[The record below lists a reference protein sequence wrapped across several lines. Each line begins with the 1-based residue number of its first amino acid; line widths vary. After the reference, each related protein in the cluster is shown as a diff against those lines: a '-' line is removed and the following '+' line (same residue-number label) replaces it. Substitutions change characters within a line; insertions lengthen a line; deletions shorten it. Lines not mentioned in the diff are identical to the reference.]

1 MKIASW
7 NINGIAAHRREL
19 IKFLT
24 DGKPDVMCIQ
34 ETRGKLYW
42 PPPATTTTGF
52 RRWNPIIRALS
63 FCPDVS
69 HYPSS
74 WGLGSRSMTGKAG
87 PSPQSIR
94 IFMLLMCMFRTTRHN
109 PPERRKYRLNWDMA
123 FRTYISKLPKP
134 VVVCGDFNVTHT
146 DQDIY
151 PSEAR
156 SSTVPP
162 DMITEERKNFE
173 RLLEVGL
180 KDVFRTFYPEK
191 RDASTWWA
199 PKNQT

>member
-1 MKIASW
+1 
-7 NINGIAAHRREL
+7 
-19 IKFLT
+19 
-24 DGKPDVMCIQ
+24 
-34 ETRGKLYW
+34 
-42 PPPATTTTGF
+42 
-52 RRWNPIIRALS
+52 
-63 FCPDVS
+63 
-69 HYPSS
+69 
-74 WGLGSRSMTGKAG
+74 
-87 PSPQSIR
+87 
-94 IFMLLMCMFRTTRHN
+94 MFRTTRHN
-109 PPERRKYRLNWDMA
+109 PPPERRKYRLNWDMA

>member
-1 MKIASW
+1 
-7 NINGIAAHRREL
+7 
-19 IKFLT
+19 
-24 DGKPDVMCIQ
+24 
-34 ETRGKLYW
+34 
-42 PPPATTTTGF
+42 
-52 RRWNPIIRALS
+52 
-63 FCPDVS
+63 
-69 HYPSS
+69 
-74 WGLGSRSMTGKAG
+74 
-87 PSPQSIR
+87 
-94 IFMLLMCMFRTTRHN
+94 
-109 PPERRKYRLNWDMA
+109 MA

-191 RDASTWWA
+191 RDASTN
-199 PKNQT
+199 PKEHPYYAHSTRAIEIFL